1 MVRILIFGGSLAS
14 AVNPIAPTTMIVSGG
29 CNVPITTIIKRTIIP
44 ALACL
49 LTEMIVCI
57 RIP

>member
-1 MVRILIFGGSLAS
+1 
-14 AVNPIAPTTMIVSGG
+14 MIVSGG
-29 CNVPITTIIKRTIIP
+29 CNVPITTIIKRTIIT

-57 RIP
+57 LIP